1 MITLKDIAAASGVS
15 AATVSYVMSRSTKV
29 KISAPTRKK
38 VLAAAKRLGYEP
50 NELARSVRRGHSNV
64 IALVSTTGLASD
76 YFYNIFNSICRT
88 ATARDY
94 AVKVHALENDG
105 PAALKMLVE
114 QRVAGVLFHTSDFNK
129 CRELAL
135 GLQRRGIPVAAVNC
149 RANIPGCPSFA
160 SDDRGGAR
168 AAVRHLYDAGCRNI
182 VCMTHRGT
190 YDYIRLR
197 NEGYRDAM
205 RELLPD
211 RPPVFLDGT
220 VFHYRENTNPVRKLL
235 ENPAARPDGIFCI
248 ADGHA
253 FHLYQLAYELGIR
266 VPEELSIVGY
276 GNLSGSA
283 DAMVPLSTVQQPFE
297 EMGRL
302 AAETIID
309 AAGAGK
315 TPDDGITE
323 LPASVLIRASVR
335 QRKTP
340 DALRGGE
347 TAADVRQSTK

>member
-15 AATVSYVMSRSTKV
+15 SATVSYVMNRSAKV

-50 NELARSVRRGHSNV
+50 NELARSVRRGYSNV
-64 IALVSTTGLASD
+64 IALVCTTGLASD

-94 AVKVHALENDG
+94 AVKVHALENDT
-105 PAALKMLVE
+105 PTALKMLVE

-135 GLQRRGIPVAAVNC
+135 GLQKRGIPVAAVNC
-149 RANIPGCPSFA
+149 RANIPDCPSFA

-182 VCMTHRGT
+182 ACMTHRGT

-197 NEGYRDAM
+197 NEGYRETM

-211 RPPVFLDGT
+211 RAPMFLDGT
-220 VFHYRENTNPVRKLL
+220 VFRSGDKTNPLRKLL
-235 ENPAARPDGIFCI
+235 ADPSERPDGIFCI

-266 VPEELSIVGY
+266 IPEELSIVGY

-283 DAMVPLSTVQQPFE
+283 DAMVPLTTVQQPFE

-302 AAETIID
+302 AAETVID

-315 TPDDGITE
+315 MPDDGITE
-323 LPASVLIRASVR
+323 LPASVLTRASVK
-335 QRKTP
+335 QAETG
-340 DALRGGE
+340 RGTRSE
-347 TAADVRQSTK
+347 I

>member
-15 AATVSYVMSRSTKV
+15 SATVSYVMNRSAKV

-50 NELARSVRRGHSNV
+50 NELARSVRRGYSNV
-64 IALVSTTGLASD
+64 IALVCTTGLASD

-94 AVKVHALENDG
+94 AVKVHALENDT
-105 PAALKMLVE
+105 PTALKMLLE

-135 GLQRRGIPVAAVNC
+135 GLQKRGIPVAAVNC
-149 RANIPGCPSFA
+149 RANIPDCPSFA

-182 VCMTHRGT
+182 ACMTHRGT
-190 YDYIRLR
+190 YDYILLR
-197 NEGYRDAM
+197 NEGYREAM

-211 RPPVFLDGT
+211 RPPALLDGT
-220 VFHYRENTNPVRKLL
+220 VFHHREKTNSIRKLL
-235 ENPAARPDGIFCI
+235 ADPSERPDGIFCI

-266 VPEELSIVGY
+266 IPKELSIVGY

-283 DAMVPLSTVQQPFE
+283 DAMVPLTTVQQPFE

-302 AAETIID
+302 AAETVID

-315 TPDDGITE
+315 MPDDGITE
-323 LPASVLIRASVR
+323 LPASVLTRASVK
-335 QRKTP
+335 QAETG
-340 DALRGGE
+340 RGTRSE
-347 TAADVRQSTK
+347 I